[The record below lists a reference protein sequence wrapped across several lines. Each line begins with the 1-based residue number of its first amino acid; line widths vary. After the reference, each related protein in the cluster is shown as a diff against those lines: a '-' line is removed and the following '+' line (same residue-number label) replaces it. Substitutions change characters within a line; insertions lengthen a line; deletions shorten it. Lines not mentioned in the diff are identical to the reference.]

1 MSTSWEVKVA
11 DKRSRILASVPSEF
25 QHPELKHS
33 LADTASV
40 MNVPEKC
47 LSARELD
54 VTAMRAS
61 MLVSTIARRQFSSV
75 EVLNAFTHRAAIAH
89 RLLNCCLAIPYD
101 LALARAKELDA
112 FQSRTGRTTGPLHGL
127 PISVKDQ
134 CRLIGTETTCGFVYP
149 IGKVDQDD
157 AVIVKVLKKAGANVF
172 AKTSLSIGCM
182 WVSLTRYCHDVSPPL
197 TDSRVRQ
204 STAFLVVPPIRS
216 INLFL
221 AAAAPVVRAH

>member
-1 MSTSWEVKVA
+1 MSAPWEAQAA
-11 DKRSRILASVPSEF
+11 DKRSRILGSVPSEF
-25 QHPELKHS
+25 QHPELEHS
-33 LADTASV
+33 LTDAASI
-40 MNVPEKC
+40 MSVPEKY
-47 LSARELD
+47 LSAKELGI
-54 VTAMRAS
+54 TAMSAS

-112 FQSRTGRTTGPLHGL
+112 FQSRMGRITGPLHGL

-149 IGKVDQDD
+149 IGQVDQDD
-157 AVIVKVLKKAGANVF
+157 AVIVKILNKAGANIF

-182 WVSLTRYCHDVSPPL
+182 WVSWICYSSDFSSTL
-197 TDSRVRQ
+197 TDGRVKQ
-204 STAFLVVPPIRS
+204 STTLSVVPPIRS
-216 INLFL
+216 IDPSL
-221 AAAAPVVRAH
+221 AAAALAVRVH